1 MSMDMQAAV
10 QAFLV
15 EGRELAQELEQGLLS
30 LEQGHD
36 PNDANLINA
45 MFRAAHTI
53 KGSAGIVG
61 IDSLTRFTHKVETLL
76 DRVRS
81 GEPLLDGGMI
91 TQLLRCCDHIN
102 RLLDLAERG
111 DPLGQEAS
119 SDEAALLAGL
129 DPAAPGQPAASAAVS
144 TGGSPVTPTTVN
156 TDAAQGFR
164 LWAVFGRDSLRDG
177 MDPASALIYL
187 SERVHIQHSALVTPH
202 VPPLDKLDAEDC
214 WVALALEADT
224 GAIDDARE
232 AFEFFLDRT
241 AMVMLPL
248 GASLAEVHEAL
259 APVRDA
265 LGDVAPTEWLDGGL
279 LKAGEWAALPAL
291 PTPVSTVAAA
301 PATPS
306 ATAALP
312 VAPAAAPGASAS
324 PPGGSARFVR
334 VPAERLDELIVQVGE
349 LVIASAGVDV
359 LARDTRN
366 TRLQEA
372 VSALMQLVDGI
383 QSGTL
388 QLRMVPIGETF
399 SRFQRVVRDVSRE
412 LGKSIQLE
420 IVGGDTELDK
430 AMVER
435 IGDPLMHL
443 VRNAMDHGLETPEE
457 RRRTGKPE
465 MGTLRLRAFHESGN
479 VVIEVS
485 DDGRGLDRDR
495 ILNKALQ
502 KGLITTA
509 EGLTD
514 PEVFQL
520 IFEPGFST
528 AEQVTNLSGRGVGM
542 DVVKKSIEALRGAIT
557 LNSHKGEGTLLQM
570 RLPLTLAI
578 IDGFMVGVGHE
589 RFIVPLDL
597 VVECIELP
605 PDALVPERPTYLN
618 LRGEVLPYVSLR
630 QTFQI
635 DGEVAR
641 RPSVVV
647 VRSGDFKTGILV
659 DTLHGE
665 IQTVIKPMSGIF
677 KHMKSICGTSILGT
691 GDIALILD
699 VNQLVQGSVDKAT
712 RLAAAAANAS
722 APAASVTAANAHHL

>member
-61 IDSLTRFTHKVETLL
+61 IDSLTRFTHKVEGLL

-81 GEPLLDGGMI
+81 GEPLLDSSMI

-119 SDEAALLAGL
+119 GDEASLLAGL
-129 DPAAPGQPAASAAVS
+129 DPQARTPG
-144 TGGSPVTPTTVN
+144 
-156 TDAAQGFR
+156 TDAADTPARPAVSSASADAATGFR

-187 SERVHIQHSALVTPH
+187 GERVQIRHSALISPQ
-202 VPPLDKLDAEDC
+202 VPPLDKLDPEDC
-214 WVALALEADT
+214 WMALALEAT
-224 GAIDDARE
+224 SGSIDDARE

-241 AMVMLPL
+241 AMVMQPL
-248 GASLAEVHEAL
+248 GAAVGEVHRAL
-259 APVRDA
+259 EPVREA
-265 LGDVAPTEWLDGGL
+265 LGDIIPTEWLDSGL
-279 LKAGEWAALPAL
+279 LKAGEWTPLPEL
-291 PTPVSTVAAA
+291 PVAQAAA
-301 PATPS
+301 PVAE
-306 ATAALP
+306 AAP
-312 VAPAAAPGASAS
+312 VAARAEASQPQQASAPAAAS
-324 PPGGSARFVR
+324 GGSAAAGARFVR

-359 LARDTRN
+359 LARETRN

-372 VSALMQLVDGI
+372 VSGLMQLVDGI

-479 VVIEVS
+479 VVVEVS

-495 ILNKALQ
+495 IVNKALQ
-502 KGLITTA
+502 KGLISTA
-509 EGLTD
+509 DGLSD
-514 PEVFQL
+514 QEAFQL

-542 DVVKKSIEALRGAIT
+542 DVVKKSIESLRGAIT
-557 LNSHKGEGTLLQM
+557 LNSRKGEGTLLQM

-589 RFIVPLDL
+589 RFIVPLDV

-605 PDALVPERPTYLN
+605 PDALVPERPMYLN

-630 QTFQI
+630 QTFNI
-635 DGEVAR
+635 DGETAR

-647 VRSGDFKTGILV
+647 VRSGEAKTGILV
-659 DTLHGE
+659 DALHGE

-699 VNQLVQGSVDKAT
+699 VNQLVQGSVDKAV
-712 RLAAAAANAS
+712 RQAAAALQAAGA
-722 APAASVTAANAHHL
+722 APAALPQNT